1 MNPFL
6 TCSSLPHPL
15 HRSPIRS
22 PHRQSHCRP
31 IWAIYAVVK
40 PSASHRAA
48 IVIPSGAPRVCLTP
62 KATRAASPS
71 REAVRLRVVED
82 PGMRTSLPRGNR
94 EISEPA
100 PGADPRT
107 APGRPE
113 AVAGDARAGEVG
125 PAHGSGEVGEQG
137 GARRG
142 GADCAKGRER
152 GEGGT
157 ARQGPDPE
165 RGSRVPCAGPPTAGS
180 REEQEGE
187 A

>member
-1 MNPFL
+1 M
-6 TCSSLPHPL
+6 
-15 HRSPIRS
+15 
-22 PHRQSHCRP
+22 
-31 IWAIYAVVK
+31 
-40 PSASHRAA
+40 
-48 IVIPSGAPRVCLTP
+48 VIPSGAPRVCLTP

-94 EISEPA
+94 EISEPV
-100 PGADPRT
+100 PGADPRP

-137 GARRG
+137 GACRH
-142 GADCAKGRER
+142 GADGAKGRDR

-157 ARQGPDPE
+157 AKHGPAGAGQPCPRRGTAYGRQP
-165 RGSRVPCAGPPTAGS
+165 RGTSACKPVGG
-180 REEQEGE
+180 
-187 A
+187 